1 MYKYTVI
8 NRPALDRDALTLLG
22 VRYALRL
29 DPLHGP
35 YRIEDRE
42 PDPVDEAVRRLDP
55 RRVRLVTGRTLGEAS
70 KPMYVAELSRP
81 LPHAFILS
89 TPGAEAETGLR
100 LELGPR
106 VEADAL
112 IAGGTRLPWHPAR
125 ITRYEPQRVEIEA
138 HSDGKAVLV
147 LSDLF
152 HPFWTARV
160 DGRPV
165 ETFPVFS
172 VLRGVRL
179 EAGRHNVSFACV
191 VPLMRVAWAITAG
204 ALLAIALLAWVAT
217 RYRPAPNGRDG
228 SG

>member
-1 MYKYTVI
+1 VI
-8 NRPALDRDALTLLG
+8 VTNPEVSSVRDSDRIIGLLDSKTEKAERG
-22 VRYALRL
+22 E
-29 DPLHGP
+29 
-35 YRIEDRE
+35 RIE
-42 PDPVDEAVRRLDP
+42 
-55 RRVRLVTGRTLGEAS
+55 
-70 KPMYVAELSRP
+70 K
-81 LPHAFILS
+81 HIL
-89 TPGAEAETGLR
+89 
-100 LELGPR
+100 
-106 VEADAL
+106 
-112 IAGGTRLPWHPAR
+112 

-152 HPFWTARV
+152 HPFWTVRV